1 MDAVRAVLEKEKA
14 LRSDEDALV
23 LAVHATLELDGVALF
38 LSSARALLVLL
49 FAPLRQTQRN
59 DRSHVVVCC
68 DMVKKFS
75 PLRFIFCMSQVADR
89 ALSLARTLCVC
100 SFLFVFFR
108 IRSTTGLRCIA
119 SSEAGA
125 KSSKFE
131 PHAISGPLPV
141 DWNESEDM
149 YCLYYRHAAYP
160 GALFTVKC
168 IVMDDMLIVHA
179 ASDQAPG
186 NERSIFIS

>member
-1 MDAVRAVLEKEKA
+1 V
-14 LRSDEDALV
+14 
-23 LAVHATLELDGVALF
+23 
-38 LSSARALLVLL
+38 
-49 FAPLRQTQRN
+49 
-59 DRSHVVVCC
+59 
-68 DMVKKFS
+68 
-75 PLRFIFCMSQVADR
+75 
-89 ALSLARTLCVC
+89 
-100 SFLFVFFR
+100 
-108 IRSTTGLRCIA
+108 TTGLRCIA

-179 ASDQAPG
+179 ASDTAPG
-186 NERSIFIS
+186 NEEKISFRFLTQVVYIESADALKDTHTNTDIEHNIECILITILSMHTARRAYIPTFSTTLNAHTNTHAEVYCVELRTGDFVQFVPKSVPTACTAPLDCEKIYSDLDALQR